1 MEDLIKSYEERETTK
16 AHQGLRSVPGQ
27 QSVDATRTCQAS
39 PSSCH
44 LSDHTHSCPPCA
56 SACSPCTPPHCS
68 SRPLIFS
75 CHGPRNQPDILACK
89 SCSLNKPGYLSE
101 NDTVISSLN
110 DLKRKVDKIEGELID
125 VVNHIEAKDLP
136 SDDISNS
143 NSIERR
149 PSPSRPSY
157 QNPAAIPA
165 YDLIEVVEVA
175 EVHAADDSIVSTD
188 EFVPGIE
195 PPASSS
201 SCLNYNPPTS
211 HP

>member
-1 MEDLIKSYEERETTK
+1 M
-16 AHQGLRSVPGQ
+16 P
-27 QSVDATRTCQAS
+27 
-39 PSSCH
+39 
-44 LSDHTHSCPPCA
+44 
-56 SACSPCTPPHCS
+56 
-68 SRPLIFS
+68 F
-75 CHGPRNQPDILACK
+75 
-89 SCSLNKPGYLSE
+89 
-101 NDTVISSLN
+101 
-110 DLKRKVDKIEGELID
+110 
-125 VVNHIEAKDLP
+125 
-136 SDDISNS
+136 DDISNS

-149 PSPSRPSY
+149 SPPSRPSY

-188 EFVPGIE
+188 EFVQGIE

>member
-1 MEDLIKSYEERETTK
+1 M
-16 AHQGLRSVPGQ
+16 
-27 QSVDATRTCQAS
+27 
-39 PSSCH
+39 
-44 LSDHTHSCPPCA
+44 
-56 SACSPCTPPHCS
+56 
-68 SRPLIFS
+68 
-75 CHGPRNQPDILACK
+75 
-89 SCSLNKPGYLSE
+89 
-101 NDTVISSLN
+101 
-110 DLKRKVDKIEGELID
+110 
-125 VVNHIEAKDLP
+125 P

-149 PSPSRPSY
+149 LSPSY
-157 QNPAAIPA
+157 QNPAAIPY
-165 YDLIEVVEVA
+165 YDLIEEIEVA